1 MNLEPLK
8 QYRLQA
14 LCKKRHSEFQILIKR
29 LFHEEVALGQ
39 VPMKDEVES
48 LGVN

>member
-14 LCKKRHSEFQILIKR
+14 LREECHSELQILIKR
-29 LFHEEVALGQ
+29 LFDEKVAFRQ
-39 VPMKDEVES
+39 VPMKDEVEA
-48 LGVN
+48 L